1 MCGVRMMFSI
11 AVSGEFFRG
20 SSVKTSSAAP
30 ATRPC
35 FRRLRQRR
43 FIHQFAARAIH
54 QPAPRASF
62 FLTESALIMPA
73 VCGVRPTCRV
83 R

>member
-1 MCGVRMMFSI
+1 MMFSI
-11 AVSGEFFRG
+11 AVSGEFFKG

-30 ATRPC
+30 ATSPC
-35 FRRLRQRR
+35 FDCLRQRG

-54 QPAPRASF
+54 QPAPRASSL
-62 FLTESALIMPA
+62 LTESALIMPA
-73 VCGVRPTCRV
+73 VCGVSPTCSV